1 MSNTGLNG
9 TIRWRGSNIMNKRK
23 GVALSTPFVLTKV
36 YKKSI
41 FTPKNT
47 LYK

>member
-9 TIRWRGSNIMNKRK
+9 TIRWRGSNIMNNLK
-23 GVALSTPFVLTKV
+23 GVALSTPFVLTEL

-41 FTPKNT
+41 FTSKNT